1 VSINFETCS
10 ESTKNINI
18 KIRDPKGGPSTI
30 YFINPHRQQVQ
41 KVDVDCL
48 KLNGKSCDYL
58 LLVENYTIEI
68 YIELKG
74 CRVADAF
81 EQLRNTINIISQDSK
96 KMLKYCYIVHT
107 RCPPGTDIQR
117 EKVKFKKEYNAVLL
131 TRRLNCEENL
141 KQLLINN

>member
-1 VSINFETCS
+1 MSINFETCS

-18 KIRDPKGGPSTI
+18 KIRDPKGGSSTI
-30 YFINPHRQQVQ
+30 YFINRDRQQVQ

-81 EQLRNTINIISQDSK
+81 EQLRNTINIISQDPK

-107 RCPPGTDIQR
+107 RCPPGTDIQG

-131 TRRLNCEENL
+131 TRKPNCEENL